1 MLLPVIMAD
10 IPVGLPSPAAA
21 VAPAAAS
28 PIAQRLAPVVI
39 NGVQFE
45 AVEFDT
51 DRAVWRN
58 LAVTVTN
65 DHLAAWQALSAGARA
80 AYAQQMATLYR
91 AGMKYDRDIKLSFVD
106 EGHAVL
112 DQYVWAIVPK
122 R

>member
-1 MLLPVIMAD
+1 MLLPIVAD
-10 IPVGLPSPAAA
+10 VPVGLPSPAAT
-21 VAPAAAS
+21 VVSAPTN

-65 DHLAAWQALSAGARA
+65 DHLATWKALSAAARA

-91 AGMKYDRDIKLSFVD
+91 SGMKYDKDIKLSFVD
-106 EGHAVL
+106 EQHAVL
-112 DQYVWAIVPK
+112 DQYVWAIVLK